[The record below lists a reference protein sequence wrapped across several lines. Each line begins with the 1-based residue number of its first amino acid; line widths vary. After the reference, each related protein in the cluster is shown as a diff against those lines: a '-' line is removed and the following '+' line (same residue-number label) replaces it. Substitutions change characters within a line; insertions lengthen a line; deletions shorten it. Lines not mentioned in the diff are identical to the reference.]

1 MRQAQEGHNMARE
14 LTGPMKPLTIAE
26 ERERMAAS
34 GDVEALWQL
43 LLRGRALDFD
53 WEEVFG
59 LLLRAIETRG
69 RRDPVGFAGEM
80 LARALTLTS
89 YLVFRG
95 HHHAIR
101 LLAMH
106 DRSDR
111 GRGSAELPRDLA
123 ELFLPRL
130 VELQRHLIEVAS
142 AQASV
147 ARQWELAKG
156 KQFEN
161 QRAGVD
167 SIWPARADTSDDRS
181 PASAPP
187 PGSES
192 APARSRSRRGSPPDG
207 PGEESRDAV

>member
-1 MRQAQEGHNMARE
+1 
-14 LTGPMKPLTIAE
+14 MKPLTIAE
-26 ERERMAAS
+26 ERELMAAS
-34 GDVEALWQL
+34 GDAEALWQL

-95 HHHAIR
+95 HHYAIR

-111 GRGSAELPRDLA
+111 GRGFAELPRDLA
-123 ELFLPRL
+123 ELFLPGW
-130 VELQRHLIEVAS
+130 S
-142 AQASV
+142 SC
-147 ARQWELAKG
+147 
-156 KQFEN
+156 
-161 QRAGVD
+161 
-167 SIWPARADTSDDRS
+167 SST
-181 PASAPP
+181 
-187 PGSES
+187 
-192 APARSRSRRGSPPDG
+192 
-207 PGEESRDAV
+207 